1 MASPLSLLNPLV
13 RPLPAPGRTPWLWMG
28 AVLFLAVAGPG
39 SAAEYKDPAGFSF
52 RYPDEWTAVNRENV
66 ASLESAVREWL
77 KQGEIDLTQINV
89 IVVDPRQ
96 TDFAANCN
104 VLQVPGELTIN
115 EATRQKLL
123 GQAAEQ
129 FRKVGVEVENLRI
142 DIRQFGMHE
151 AIVLDFDS
159 RMPFAQERL
168 HQRQAHFPGGG
179 KTHVV
184 TCSAAANRFAQYE
197 QPFDMILSSFHVPPR
212 QSGGFDWKNIRGS
225 ATTGAIVGGI
235 AGAVAVLIQQ
245 LRKRKT
251 PVPASGEDA
260 PTGGRA

>member
-1 MASPLSLLNPLV
+1 MASHLSTVNPLV
-13 RPLPAPGRTPWLWMG
+13 RRLPGPGRTPWRW
-28 AVLFLAVAGPG
+28 LAALLLLVVAGPA

-52 RYPDEWTAVNRENV
+52 RYPDEWIVVNRENV
-66 ASLESAVREWL
+66 ASLESAVREWV
-77 KQGEIDLTQINV
+77 KQGEIDLTRINV
-89 IVVDPRQ
+89 LVADPRQ
-96 TDFAANCN
+96 KDFAANCN

-115 EATRQKLL
+115 ESTRQKLMD
-123 GQAAEQ
+123 QAAEQ
-129 FRKVGVEVENLRI
+129 FRKVGIEVENLRV

-151 AIVLDFDS
+151 AIVFDFDS
-159 RMPFAQERL
+159 RMPFVPEPL

-179 KTHVV
+179 KTNVV

-225 ATTGAIVGGI
+225 ATTGGIVGGI

-245 LRKRKT
+245 LRKKKT
-251 PVPASGEDA
+251 PTPASGEDA
-260 PTGGRA
+260 PAGGEA